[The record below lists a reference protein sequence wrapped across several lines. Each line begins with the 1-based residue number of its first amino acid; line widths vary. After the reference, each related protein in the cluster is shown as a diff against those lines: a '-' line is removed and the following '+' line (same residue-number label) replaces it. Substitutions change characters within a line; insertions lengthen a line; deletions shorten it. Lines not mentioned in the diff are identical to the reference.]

1 MRERE
6 LQKKCIEYL
15 KHHDI
20 YYINKYGDGRSAK
33 GCPDLLCC
41 INGKFVAFELKVG
54 NGKMKPDQRIHKLRI
69 EREQLQCYHSF
80 SILLRKK
87 RYVSVGIEEPLIKN
101 AIFKNLFK

>member
-41 INGKFVAFELKVG
+41 IHGKFVAFELKVG

-69 EREQLQCYHSF
+69 ERSG
-80 SILLRKK
+80 
-87 RYVSVGIEEPLIKN
+87 GIHRTVYSYSEFLNIIHDVEE
-101 AIFKNLFK
+101 

>member
-15 KHHDI
+15 KQNDI

-33 GCPDLLCC
+33 GCPDLICC
-41 INGKFVAFELKVG
+41 IHGKFVAFELKVG

-69 EREQLQCYHSF
+69 ERSG
-80 SILLRKK
+80 
-87 RYVSVGIEEPLIKN
+87 GIHHTVYSYREFLNIIHDVEE
-101 AIFKNLFK
+101 